1 MEYIIAKFCNS
12 VDFSPNDAARAVML
26 KQIHNVALQSQI
38 TPHFLY
44 NTLTS
49 INLTILDLFGDDCA
63 TSDMI
68 VALSDYLRYTFE
80 INNIF
85 IPLSVEL
92 NFAIEYVKMM
102 KYRYGDKI
110 SLKINHDKSL
120 DSVRVLK
127 LSLQP
132 IIENAIYYGIIP
144 SESETESIIIST
156 EKKKKSIVVSIE
168 NTGKVATKEDIYRIK
183 NIMYSAKESSES
195 HIEISNVNQRI
206 KYTFGNNYG
215 IRVSVTKDTTKFEL
229 LFPYSTF

>member
-1 MEYIIAKFCNS
+1 M
-12 VDFSPNDAARAVML
+12 DF
-26 KQIHNVALQSQI
+26 
-38 TPHFLY
+38 
-44 NTLTS
+44 
-49 INLTILDLFGDDCA
+49 
-63 TSDMI
+63 
-68 VALSDYLRYTFE
+68 LRYTFE
-80 INNIF
+80 INNIV

-120 DSVRVLK
+120 DNVRVLK

-168 NTGKVATKEDIYRIK
+168 NTGKVATKEDIYRI
-183 NIMYSAKESSES
+183 
-195 HIEISNVNQRI
+195 
-206 KYTFGNNYG
+206 
-215 IRVSVTKDTTKFEL
+215 
-229 LFPYSTF
+229 